1 MNKSCLPRSSM
12 TFFFDIQDNDNLWQ
26 YFFLGEI
33 RKKVTLKSKQ
43 GSTCLTSVFV
53 SACYETNVKKF
64 RFISIYIFILD
75 RYDAE
80 YPKRFS
86 LKLTYRKL
94 TWNLLDTCF
103 LASVSRSVVNLKT
116 GLVYTVGKRCLVIEF
131 EITIVPELVEP
142 FFEPNHVFNFY
153 HFVW

>member
-1 MNKSCLPRSSM
+1 MRINKRRWINHAYQDHPWLSFSTFKTM
-12 TFFFDIQDNDNLWQ
+12 TIYDNISFWAKL
-26 YFFLGEI
+26 E
-33 RKKVTLKSKQ
+33 KKVTLKSKQ

-131 EITIVPELVEP
+131 EITIVPDTCRA
-142 FFEPNHVFNFY
+142 VFRT
-153 HFVW
+153 